1 MKRKHNWTAIKNA
14 LRLHSVKMTRF
25 KSGGMGHVVHGK
37 TPPARLVDIRM
48 TTEEI
53 ITTIKGCA

>member
-37 TPPARLVDIRM
+37 TPPARLVSAQQD
-48 TTEEI
+48 TEVI
-53 ITTIKGCA
+53 IAIIKEVA